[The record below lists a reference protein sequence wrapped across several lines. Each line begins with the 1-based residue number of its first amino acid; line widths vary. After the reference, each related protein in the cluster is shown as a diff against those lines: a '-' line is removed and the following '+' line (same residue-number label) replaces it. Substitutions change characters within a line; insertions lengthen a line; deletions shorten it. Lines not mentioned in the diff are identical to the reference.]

1 MGKFKNTLDFM
12 FLKFFFLNIQST
24 FRLNEGLLI
33 FSQMVPLLIGVGDP
47 INREGIDLNYDST
60 LKLVWKTTIIK
71 YKYFMGLKNDFLQA
85 CFKSIKLIKKRLNK
99 LTVSSQQEVLIYFLI
114 PNLFHVKHV
123 RKAMMRDQGPSI
135 GENGLRGLEW
145 DRTWGV

>member
-1 MGKFKNTLDFM
+1 
-12 FLKFFFLNIQST
+12 
-24 FRLNEGLLI
+24 
-33 FSQMVPLLIGVGDP
+33 
-47 INREGIDLNYDST
+47 
-60 LKLVWKTTIIK
+60 
-71 YKYFMGLKNDFLQA
+71 MGLKNDFLQA

-145 DRTWGV
+145 DRTWGGLGSRGLGLGLDTNKHRKTNQ